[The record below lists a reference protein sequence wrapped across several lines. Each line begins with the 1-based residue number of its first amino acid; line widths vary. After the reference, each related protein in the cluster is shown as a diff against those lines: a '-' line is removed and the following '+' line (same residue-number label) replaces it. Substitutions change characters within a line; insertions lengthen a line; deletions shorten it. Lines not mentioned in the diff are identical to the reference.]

1 MAHPRVAS
9 FSPLRRSVARVTAAS
24 GLVTLGSVPLQ
35 LFWSFPVHTLR
46 TGALP
51 LQPRSLWC
59 SPCLM
64 IPHLTSSEL
73 NNNLGNA
80 TNLGLGSLHEQFFV
94 VVTVFDSQA
103 PRILSA
109 LAPMR

>member
-1 MAHPRVAS
+1 M
-9 FSPLRRSVARVTAAS
+9 ARVTAAP

-51 LQPRSLWC
+51 LLPRSLWC
-59 SPCLM
+59 SPD
-64 IPHLTSSEL
+64 PTSSEL
-73 NNNLGNA
+73 NNNNLGNA
-80 TNLGLGSLHEQFFV
+80 TDLGLGSLHEQFFV

>member
-1 MAHPRVAS
+1 
-9 FSPLRRSVARVTAAS
+9 
-24 GLVTLGSVPLQ
+24 
-35 LFWSFPVHTLR
+35 
-46 TGALP
+46 
-51 LQPRSLWC
+51 
-59 SPCLM
+59 M

-80 TNLGLGSLHEQFFV
+80 TDLGLGSLHEQFFV

>member
-1 MAHPRVAS
+1 
-9 FSPLRRSVARVTAAS
+9 
-24 GLVTLGSVPLQ
+24 
-35 LFWSFPVHTLR
+35 
-46 TGALP
+46 
-51 LQPRSLWC
+51 
-59 SPCLM
+59 M

-94 VVTVFDSQA
+94 VVVTVFDSQA